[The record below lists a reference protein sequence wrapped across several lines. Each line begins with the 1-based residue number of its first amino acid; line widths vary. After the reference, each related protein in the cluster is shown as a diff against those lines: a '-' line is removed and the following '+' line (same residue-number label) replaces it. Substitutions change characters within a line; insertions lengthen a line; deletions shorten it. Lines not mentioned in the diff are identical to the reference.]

1 MKIFCLLFALM
12 SMTVSAQNHF
22 DGFVKKLDVAY
33 TCVPNPAPDD
43 FRSAFLSKVCRAGH
57 DMYKLKSKALYKNI
71 YGQKSYLQYFLS
83 YYLFNDTAD
92 CKQAV
97 ERFFSV
103 ERLDGLK
110 YMVDGGVKTTPMVMI
125 FNSKSIYCVYGACET
140 ELESWENLKKTFIA
154 EYADDNA
161 TLLIAKCGFVK
172 WEKYRKQ

>member
-43 FRSAFLSKVCRAGH
+43 FRSAFLSKECRAGH

-71 YGQKSYLQYFLS
+71 YGQKSY
-83 YYLFNDTAD
+83 
-92 CKQAV
+92 
-97 ERFFSV
+97 
-103 ERLDGLK
+103 
-110 YMVDGGVKTTPMVMI
+110 PMVMI